1 MAESDYSWYTPPE
14 PPTALWS
21 PTSAIPR
28 EHVASPVP
36 DWAAGRTSINPFILE
51 PNRLT
56 DGSAAVSPIFV
67 GGSEAQ
73 DASYFTNND
82 PYGGSYLGV
91 NEGLLPSYALMEKF
105 GEKVGDNRGF
115 NVGLGA
121 PGTLQR
127 IVNLDTGEVVYEGTD
142 IEQIVKALDTV
153 SADGN
158 QTQWKVETYQPGY
171 TDATTGEV
179 GAESGWKTGYEN
191 VKEQSALGML
201 ADYGLPIVM
210 NALIPG
216 SGLLHGAL
224 TAAGGSV
231 LSGALQGKPIGDI
244 AKSALISGVGGGI
257 GGALG
262 GAGSATGGGSLGLS
276 PAFEAARG
284 AGGSLISGLGGG
296 IGAGLGGLADEAIMT
311 VLGNSLGS
319 GVGGAIGSG
328 VGGAL
333 GTTLT
338 SGGGGYQAQPGDSP
352 MINVTA
358 PTVSTGSLSGMAGL
372 SGVGAQAV
380 RDILAQQAL
389 AAQQGGQTQGD
400 EITVTAPAVGGSA
413 LLPAVGLGGLGLAGL
428 GAAAGGGGTAT
439 TAPIAETVDPEMV
452 VTASPDGGL
461 VIPPAVPSAGL
472 NPGSLLPAAVPLV
485 VPPTTLPPTQPRTL
499 SDYIN
504 MVRGGLGV
512 VGGIGSL
519 LGGGGNVGGELPP
532 GFNPNTG
539 TVTYTPL
546 NRTQNAAPFDPFT
559 YGQTSGERSFFNPYE
574 LQYQTNVPSAQTTPA
589 PAMKDGGEA
598 EFDDSIEGHLAAYY
612 SNGGHAGPGP
622 VKGIGSGQEDK
633 IPAWLSDGEYVWSA
647 QDVADLGD
655 GSSNEGVRRLDKMR
669 QMVRKGAGRK
679 DTKSIARPQKGID
692 TMLKAVG
699 GAA

>member
-1 MAESDYSWYTPPE
+1 MAENVDSSYYVGGDTLGGAYLGQDYN
-14 PPTALWS
+14 AL
-21 PTSAIPR
+21 PFYAITER
-28 EHVASPVP
+28 FGKPVE
-36 DWAAGRTSINPFILE
+36 T
-51 PNRLT
+51 
-56 DGSAAVSPIFV
+56 GSAAQQEGVRL
-67 GGSEAQ
+67 GS
-73 DASYFTNND
+73 
-82 PYGGSYLGV
+82 
-91 NEGLLPSYALMEKF
+91 
-105 GEKVGDNRGF
+105 GEE
-115 NVGLGA
+115 LI
-121 PGTLQR
+121 R
-127 IVNLDTGEVVYEGTD
+127 ILNKDTGQIVYEGYD
-142 IEQIVKALDTV
+142 PNELRAALDTLT
-153 SADGN
+153 AGGN
-158 QTQWKVETYQPGY
+158 QTQWELQQYSPGSI
-171 TDATTGEV
+171 DPITGEQN
-179 GAESGWKTGYEN
+179 APTQWRTTDSN
-191 VKEQSALGML
+191 LKEQSALGML
-201 ADYGLPIVM
+201 ADYALPVIM
-210 NALIPG
+210 SAIIPG

-224 TAAGGSV
+224 TAAGGSA
-231 LSGALQGKPIGDI
+231 LSGIAQGKPLGDI

-311 VLGNSLGS
+311 VLGNTLGS
-319 GVGGAIGSG
+319 GAGAGLGSA

-333 GTTLT
+333 G
-338 SGGGGYQAQPGDSP
+338 SIAGGGGGYQAQPGDSP
-352 MINVTA
+352 MINVSA
-358 PTVSTGSLSGMAGL
+358 PTVSTGSLGGMAGL
-372 SGVGAQAV
+372 SGIGAQAV

-389 AAQQGGQTQGD
+389 AAQQTQGD
-400 EITVTAPAVGGSA
+400 EITVTAPAIGGGA
-413 LLPAVGLGGLGLAGL
+413 LLPALGLGGLGLAGL
-428 GAAAGGGGTAT
+428 GAAAGGGGSAA
-439 TAPIAETVDPEMV
+439 APIAETIDPEMV
-452 VTASPDGGL
+452 VTASPQGGL

-485 VPPTTLPPTQPRTL
+485 VPPVTLPPTTPPRTIG
-499 SDYIN
+499 DYIN
-504 MVRGGLGV
+504 AVRGGIGV
-512 VGGIGSL
+512 IGGIGSL
-519 LGGGGNVGGELPP
+519 LGGGGDQGAGLPA
-532 GFNPNTG
+532 GFNPNSG